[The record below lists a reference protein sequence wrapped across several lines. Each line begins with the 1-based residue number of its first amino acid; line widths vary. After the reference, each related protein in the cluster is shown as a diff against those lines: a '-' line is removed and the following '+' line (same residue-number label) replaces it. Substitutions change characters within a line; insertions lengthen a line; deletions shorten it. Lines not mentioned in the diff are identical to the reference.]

1 MTLAIKRV
9 DKKVEAGM
17 VIKREM
23 IIEIDTTRMIDIKI
37 SFKIEAKEAIEVID
51 MIEVIGAIDMIE
63 VTVEEDKE
71 IMENKGVESI
81 TNNLRMKD
89 IINKGHLERWVK
101 RNSNKN
107 KMKNID
113 FILNYVLV
121 FE

>member
-1 MTLAIKRV
+1 
-9 DKKVEAGM
+9 M

>member
-1 MTLAIKRV
+1 
-9 DKKVEAGM
+9 M

-23 IIEIDTTRMIDIKI
+23 IIEIDTTRMIDIKT

-89 IINKGHLERWVK
+89 IINKGRLERWVK
-101 RNSNKN
+101 KNSNKN

>member
-1 MTLAIKRV
+1 LTLAIKRV

>member
-1 MTLAIKRV
+1 MTPAIKRV

-23 IIEIDTTRMIDIKI
+23 IIEIDTTRMIDTET
-37 SFKIEAKEAIEVID
+37 SFKIEAKEVEE
-51 MIEVIGAIDMIE
+51 IEVIGAIDMIE

-71 IMENKGVESI
+71 IMENKEVGSI
-81 TNNLRMKD
+81 TSNLRMKD
-89 IINKGHLERWVK
+89 IINKAHLERWGK